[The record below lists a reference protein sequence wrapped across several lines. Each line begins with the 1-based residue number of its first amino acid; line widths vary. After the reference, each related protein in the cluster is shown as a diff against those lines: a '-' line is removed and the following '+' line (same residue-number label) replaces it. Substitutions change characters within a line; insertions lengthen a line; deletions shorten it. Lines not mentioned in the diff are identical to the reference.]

1 MKNKRLFSIL
11 IFIFAMSYSL
21 LRGQEIKEI
30 QSIEDSLQN
39 HFAALINAKFDS
51 ERTIINARIVE
62 LFDQVLSNRESFDY
76 QFDNLE
82 NISKLKASDGQVRII
97 NWNLPKENGEY
108 LYYAYIQYLD
118 IKSEKLKLFKLQ
130 DRSDKLEEP
139 EFKELDMDNWFGALY
154 YFIVAVQSGEKTFYT
169 LLGWDG
175 NNNFTNRKIVE
186 CFYIKGDKLVLG
198 PAVFKMEKG
207 LQNRLI
213 FEFAKQAKMMLR
225 YDDKLEMIVWDHLAP
240 SHKKFEG
247 QFMYY
252 GPDLSQDGIKFTDGY
267 WLLKPN
273 LDLRN
278 MEESTGKSIKKSY

>member
-1 MKNKRLFSIL
+1 MKKRHFFLTIIV
-11 IFIFAMSYSL
+11 IFTVSL
-21 LRGQEIKEI
+21 SAINAQEMKLL

-51 ERTIINARIVE
+51 ERTIINVRIVE
-62 LFDQVLSNRESFDY
+62 LFDEILSNKESFDY
-76 QFDNLE
+76 QFDKLK

-130 DRSDKLEEP
+130 DRSEKLEEP

-154 YFIVAVQSGEKTFYT
+154 YHIITAQSGEKTFYT

-198 PAVFKMEKG
+198 PAVFKTDSGIK
-207 LQNRLI
+207 NRLI